1 MMRALW
7 SAASGM
13 VAQQLNV
20 DTIANNLANVNTAGF
35 KKTRVDFQDLIY
47 QTTRVPGAPAAEG
60 VMVPTGIQVGLGVRP
75 AATTRIFSQ
84 GTFQHTGNPLDL
96 VIEGEGFFQ
105 VLLPDGSKAYT
116 RAGTFKLDS
125 EGNIVTAD
133 GFPLEP
139 PLAIPS
145 DAIEISVGS
154 DGTVAVTLA
163 GQVEPQTIGKIE
175 IARFPNSA
183 GLASAGH
190 SLFTETA
197 ASGKPTTG
205 TPGLDGFGSI
215 SQGVV
220 ELSNVVVVEE
230 MVSMITAQRAYEANA
245 QAIKV
250 ADQMLQM
257 ANNARS

>member
-1 MMRALW
+1 
-7 SAASGM
+7 
-13 VAQQLNV
+13 
-20 DTIANNLANVNTAGF
+20 VNTAGF

>member
-35 KKTRVDFQDLIY
+35 KRFRVDFQDLLY
-47 QTTRVPGAPAAEG
+47 QTIRVPGAPAAEG
-60 VMVPTGIQVGLGVRP
+60 VMIPTGLQVGLGVRP

-116 RAGTFKLDS
+116 RAGSFKLDS
-125 EGNIVTAD
+125 DGNIVTAD
-133 GFPLEP
+133 GYPLEP
-139 PLAIPS
+139 PISIPA
-145 DAIEISVGS
+145 DAIDISVGA
-154 DGTVAVTLA
+154 DGSVAVTLA
-163 GQVEPQTIGKIE
+163 GQSEPQTIGKIE
-175 IARFPNSA
+175 LARFPNPA
-183 GLASAGH
+183 GLSSIGH
-190 SLFTETA
+190 NLFAETA
-197 ASGKPTTG
+197 ASGQPTTG
-205 TPGLDGFGSI
+205 TPGMNGLGTIG
-215 SQGVV
+215 QGVL

-230 MVSMITAQRAYEANA
+230 MVNMIIAQRAYEANA
-245 QAIKV
+245 QAIKIS
-250 ADQMLQM
+250 DEMLHM
-257 ANNARS
+257 ANTARA